1 MAFKELSPSRTVVT
15 SFTPRPSRPQ
25 NEDGNQVNDDYEEG
39 VWVMHT
45 TSSKNGTKWLGGALS
60 NGEICIYDTERLHVS
75 QTIPNAHGKAL
86 ITDLTS
92 SGPNIVAS
100 SGNDGF
106 IRLFDLR
113 QQGSALECQLPNSE
127 EALSLS
133 VGYAGVLAAVGS
145 NKAKIHFCD
154 VRQGGILG
162 SYVDA
167 HTEEVTRVRFQPNSQ
182 DNSSTTPLLISASED
197 GLACAFDTSQA
208 SEEAALKSVLN
219 VETPLRE
226 VGFFGPSYEGLYCLT
241 GSESMSVWH
250 HDSAQRI
257 CGFGLDLR
265 SKLSQ
270 AAGGFGVDY
279 LVNCHWDASQN
290 QLSLLAGSSTGDA
303 ALYKVDAGALSLLN
317 TLRGGHR
324 GCVRSWCPLTS
335 NVFITGG
342 EDARLC
348 EWEINQ
354 SPGTNSNQGFI
365 QGGSKLPEKGGG
377 PLRRQKKKN
386 TKSPY

>member
-1 MAFKELSPSRTVVT
+1 MAATELSPSRTVVT
-15 SFTPRPSRPQ
+15 SFTPRLSRPQ
-25 NEDGNQVNDDYEEG
+25 NEDVSQMNDDYEEG

-45 TSSKNGTKWLGGALS
+45 TSFKSGIKWLGCALS
-60 NGEICIYDTERLHVS
+60 NGEICVYDTERLHVS
-75 QTIPNAHGKAL
+75 QTIPNAHGKAP
-86 ITDLTS
+86 ITDLTAVS
-92 SGPNIVAS
+92 SNVIAS
-100 SGNDGF
+100 SGSDGF

-113 QQGSALECQLPNSE
+113 QQGSSLECQMPHSE

-133 VGYAGVLAAVGS
+133 IGYAGALAAVGS

-167 HTEEVTRVRFQPNSQ
+167 HTEEVTRVRFQPDSQ
-182 DNSSTTPLLISASED
+182 DSSATTPLLVSASED
-197 GLACAFDTSQA
+197 GLACTFDTSQA

-219 VETPLRE
+219 VQTPLRE

-257 CGFGLDLR
+257 CDFGLDLR

-279 LVNCHWDASQN
+279 LVNCHWDTHQN

-303 ALYKVDAGALSLLN
+303 ALYKVDAGALSVLSI
-317 TLRGGHR
+317 LRGGHR
-324 GCVRSWCPLTS
+324 GCVRSWCPITS
-335 NVFITGG
+335 KTFITGG

-348 EWEINQ
+348 EWNFHQ
-354 SPGTNSNQGFI
+354 SVALNGSIKT
-365 QGGSKLPEKGGG
+365 GGRVLEKGGG
-377 PLRRQKKKN
+377 PLRRQKKKPS
-386 TKSPY
+386 KAPY